1 MRHWTILIAEGDE
14 GLRRA
19 LRLALQTP
27 DRKLVEAFGLS
38 NVVQVLRRQPV
49 DLVLVGPRPDPAAE
63 SLVAVRAIREA
74 GIRLPIVL
82 LAEHSSE
89 ERAIAALRAGVRD
102 YFKPPFSFAEIGASV
117 GGLLAADRPPERGTR
132 PTRPSAPGPLP
143 LIVGDSPAIRAL
155 RDYLP
160 RVAATESNVL
170 ITGETG
176 TGKELVACYIH
187 QHSAR
192 HARPLVSINCA
203 AIPDTLLESELFG
216 HERGAFTDAYA
227 RREGHLSAA
236 HGGTVF
242 LDEVGE
248 MSPAAQA
255 KILRAID
262 HKEVS
267 RLGGQAPVSVDV
279 RIIAATNQDLEGRM
293 AEARFRPD
301 LYYRLNVARVDL
313 PPLRER
319 REDIPLLCL
328 HYIEALNRRLGR
340 EVQGLTEE
348 AESSLRCYPWPGNV
362 RELKNLLEAA
372 FIGVSSGRISLAA
385 LPPQFRARLEALEDV
400 PAGER
405 ERLLRALLATNWN
418 KSKAAAQLQWSRMTL
433 YRKMAKYRLL
443 DAGRPAIGRPAGCGA
458 ADAAE
463 ATSE

>member
-1 MRHWTILIAEGDE
+1 MRCRTILIAEGDE
-14 GLRRA
+14 GLRRS
-19 LRLALQTP
+19 LLLALQSP
-27 DRKLVEAFGLS
+27 DRRLVEAFGLS
-38 NVVQVLRRQPV
+38 SLIQILRGQPV
-49 DLVLVGPRPDPAAE
+49 ELVVVGPRPDPAGG
-63 SLVAVRAIREA
+63 SLAAVRAIRQT
-74 GIRLPIVL
+74 GFRLPIVL
-82 LAEHSSE
+82 LVEHSSE
-89 ERAIAALRAGVRD
+89 ELVIAALRAGVWD
-102 YFKPPFSFAEIGASV
+102 YFKPPFSFTEIGASV
-117 GGLLAADRPPERGTR
+117 GSLLAADRTPERGAR
-132 PTRPSAPGPLP
+132 PGRAATAGRTP
-143 LIVGDSPAIRAL
+143 LIVGHSPAIQAL

-176 TGKELVACYIH
+176 TGKELVARYIH
-187 QHSAR
+187 QRSAR
-192 HARPLVSINCA
+192 HRRPLVSINCA

-216 HERGAFTDAYA
+216 HERGAFTDAYT

-262 HKEVS
+262 SKEVS

-279 RIIAATNQDLEGRM
+279 RIIAATNQDLEGRV

-319 REDIPLLCL
+319 RQDIPLLCQ
-328 HYIEALNRRLGR
+328 HYIAVLNQQLDRD
-340 EVQGLTEE
+340 VQGLTEE
-348 AESSLRCYPWPGNV
+348 VQSALLSYPWPGNV

-372 FIGVSSGRISLAA
+372 FIGVSSGPVGVTA
-385 LPPQFRARLEALEDV
+385 LPPQFRARLQALAGV
-400 PAGER
+400 PADER

-433 YRKMAKYRLL
+433 YRKLAKYRLL
-443 DAGRPAIGRPAGCGA
+443 DAGRPAPERPGGCDAG
-458 ADAAE
+458 DAVE
-463 ATSE
+463 PTGE

>member
-27 DRKLVEAFGLS
+27 DRKLIEAFGLS
-38 NVVQVLRRQPV
+38 SAVQLLRRQPV
-49 DLVLVGPRPDPAAE
+49 DLVLVGPRPDPAAG
-63 SLVAVRAIREA
+63 SLAAVCAIRET
-74 GIRLPIVL
+74 GFRLPVVL
-82 LAEHSSE
+82 LVEHSSE
-89 ERAIAALRAGVRD
+89 ERVIAALRAGVWD

-117 GGLLAADRPPERGTR
+117 SRLLAPDQTPGRGTR
-132 PTRPSAPGPLP
+132 PARPATAGPLP

-176 TGKELVACYIH
+176 TGKELIACYIH
-187 QHSAR
+187 QRSVR
-192 HARPLVSINCA
+192 HTRPLVSINCA

-236 HGGTVF
+236 RGGTVF

-262 HKEVS
+262 RKEVS
-267 RLGGQAPVSVDV
+267 RLGGQSPVTVDV
-279 RIIAATNQDLEGRM
+279 RIIAATNQDLESRV

-313 PPLRER
+313 PPLRDR
-319 REDIPLLCL
+319 RQDIPLLCH
-328 HYIEALNRRLGR
+328 HYIEVLNRQLGR
-340 EVQGLTEE
+340 EVEGLTEE
-348 AESSLRCYPWPGNV
+348 TESSLLCYPWPGNV
-362 RELKNLLEAA
+362 RELKNLLEAT
-372 FIGVSSGRISLAA
+372 FIGVSSGRIGVAA
-385 LPPQFRARLEALEDV
+385 LPPQFRARLEALEGV

-433 YRKMAKYRLL
+433 YRKLAKYRLL
-443 DAGRPAIGRPAGCGA
+443 DAGRPGSCRA
-458 ADAAE
+458 ADADE
-463 ATSE
+463 PTTG

>member
-1 MRHWTILIAEGDE
+1 MRQWTILIVEGDE

-27 DRKLVEAFGLS
+27 DRKLLEAFGLGS
-38 NVVQVLRRQPV
+38 AVQVLRRHSV
-49 DLVLVGPRPDPAAE
+49 DLLLVGPRADPDSDSLAALR
-63 SLVAVRAIREA
+63 SIRQT
-74 GIRLPIVL
+74 GTRLPVVL
-82 LAEHSSE
+82 LSERSSE
-89 ERAIAALRAGVRD
+89 ALVIAALRAGVRD
-102 YFKPPFSFAEIGASV
+102 YFKPPFSFAEIAASV
-117 GGLLAADRPPERGTR
+117 GGLLAGNRIPERGAR
-132 PTRPSAPGPLP
+132 PVTAAPLP
-143 LIVGDSPAIRAL
+143 LIVGDSPAIREL

-176 TGKELVACYIH
+176 TGKELVASYIH

-236 HGGTVF
+236 HGGTVL

-262 HKEVS
+262 RKEVS
-267 RLGGQAPVSVDV
+267 RLGGQAPVAVDV
-279 RIIAATNQDLEGRM
+279 RIIAATNQDLEGRV

-319 REDIPLLCL
+319 REDIPLLCH
-328 HYIEALNRRLGR
+328 HYIELLNRRLGR

-348 AESSLRCYPWPGNV
+348 AESSLLCYPWPGNV

-372 FIGVSSGRISLAA
+372 FIGVSSGRIRLVD
-385 LPPQFRARLEALEDV
+385 LPPQFRARLEALEGL
-400 PAGER
+400 PEGER

-443 DAGRPAIGRPAGCGA
+443 DTGRPAIGGPGGHGA
-458 ADAAE
+458 ADADKPA
-463 ATSE
+463 SE

>member
-1 MRHWTILIAEGDE
+1 MWQRSILIVEGDE
-14 GLRRA
+14 GLRRT
-19 LRLALQTP
+19 LRLALQAP
-27 DRKLVEAFGLS
+27 GRKLVEVFGLS
-38 NVVQVLRRQPV
+38 SLVQVLRRQAV
-49 DLVLVGPRPDPAAE
+49 DLLLVGPWPDPAAE
-63 SLVAVRAIREA
+63 SLAAVRAIRQA
-74 GIRLPIVL
+74 GIRLPIIVL
-82 LAEHSSE
+82 TSQSSE
-89 ERAIAALRAGVRD
+89 ETVIAALRAGVRD

-117 GGLLAADRPPERGTR
+117 ESLLEASQTPERGRR
-132 PTRPSAPGPLP
+132 PARPSTTGAPP

-160 RVAATESNVL
+160 RVAAAESNVL

-187 QHSAR
+187 QHSGR
-192 HARPLVSINCA
+192 HSRPLVSVNCA

-216 HERGAFTDAYA
+216 HERGAFTGAHA

-236 HGGTVF
+236 HGGTLF

-262 HKEVS
+262 SKEVS
-267 RLGGQAPVSVDV
+267 RLGGQAPVTVDV
-279 RIIAATNQDLEGRM
+279 RFIAATNQDLEGRV

-319 REDIPLLCL
+319 REDIPLLCH
-328 HYIEALNRRLGR
+328 HYIGVLNRQLDR

-348 AESSLRCYPWPGNV
+348 AEASLVGYPWPGNV
-362 RELKNLLEAA
+362 RELKNLLEAT
-372 FIGVSSGRISLAA
+372 FIGVSSGHIGLAA
-385 LPPQFRARLEALEDV
+385 LPPQFRARLEALGGV

-418 KSKAAAQLQWSRMTL
+418 KSKAAARLQWSRMTL
-433 YRKMAKYRLL
+433 YRRLAKYRLGGE
-443 DAGRPAIGRPAGCGA
+443 ARPSADESPGVSPGGPTEPQRP
-458 ADAAE
+458 
-463 ATSE
+463 